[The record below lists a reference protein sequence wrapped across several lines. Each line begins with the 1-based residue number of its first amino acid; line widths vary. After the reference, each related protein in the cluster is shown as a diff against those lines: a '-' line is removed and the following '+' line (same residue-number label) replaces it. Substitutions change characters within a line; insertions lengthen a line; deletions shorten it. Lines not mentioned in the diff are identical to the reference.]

1 MTQQLFERELQYQTM
16 MSVCRSMQKKDIMS
30 EKDVAEAERLLN
42 EKYQPIFRAE

>member
-16 MSVCRSMQKKDIMS
+16 MSVCRVMQKNGVMT

-42 EKYQPIFRAE
+42 EKYQPVFRAV